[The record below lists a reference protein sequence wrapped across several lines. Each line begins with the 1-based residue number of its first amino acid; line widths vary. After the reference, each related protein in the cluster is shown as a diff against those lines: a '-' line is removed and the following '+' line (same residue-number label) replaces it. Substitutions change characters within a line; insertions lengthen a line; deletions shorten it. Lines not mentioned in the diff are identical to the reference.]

1 MEDEKMNYQ
10 ELAWDMLEGLC
21 KISYEL
27 FDCKIKHKELDIEDE
42 VGMPLEFLKDMWVAQ
57 HIADMTGID
66 QGVLM
71 EVAKEHEEDGR

>member
-1 MEDEKMNYQ
+1 MKDEKLNYQ
-10 ELAWDMLEGLC
+10 KLAWDMLEGLC

-42 VGMPLEFLKDMWVAQ
+42 VGVPLELMKDMWVAK

-66 QGVLM
+66 HDVLVK
-71 EVAKEHEEDGR
+71 VAEEHEANGR